1 MIKNIVLGRY
11 ISKISFVHSLDPRTK
26 ILSSFVFILAIFF
39 VNSFWGYVLLAL
51 ILISFI
57 FLSSISLLKYL
68 ESLKA
73 LWLLIILAFIFQLFS
88 SNGRVV
94 LNLWI
99 MKITSDGVY
108 NAVFISLRLIFILEM
123 GAVLTFT
130 TSPTQITDGLESIFS
145 PLKKLGFPSQEMA
158 MMLSISLRF
167 IPILAD
173 ETDRIMKAQAS
184 RGARFDTG
192 GIIKRV
198 KSFIPIIIP
207 LLSSAIRHAQA
218 LAIAMESRCYR
229 GGTGRTKFHIL
240 RYRICDYLTYSIFM
254 VSFICI
260 VISRRL

>member
-26 ILSSFVFILAIFF
+26 ILSSFIFILAIFF

-57 FLSSISLLKYL
+57 FLSSISLLKYI

-88 SNGRVV
+88 STGSVV

-99 MKITSDGVY
+99 MKITSGGIY

-130 TSPTQITDGLESIFS
+130 TSPTQITDGLEYIFS
-145 PLKKLGFPSQEMA
+145 PLKKIGFPSQEMA
-158 MMLSISLRF
+158 MMLSIALRF

-192 GIIKRV
+192 GIVKRV

-207 LLSSAIRHAQA
+207 LLSSAIRHAEA

-229 GGTGRTKFHIL
+229 GGAGRTKFHIL
-240 RYRICDYLTYSIFM
+240 RYRVCDFLTCFIFI

-260 VISRRL
+260 VISKRL